1 MGDDDDRDTSSKP
14 SRMRRAVRAG
24 KMIGG
29 GVSALTVALSLH
41 GLPMLVHVLPH
52 APQLAVRWV
61 GALLH
66 KNGVIEET
74 GIRFRDEAHLLRIVN
89 KIVSAIGRRVDESYP
104 MVDARLADGSRVNIA
119 VRPISVDGGT
129 NPVWNPDGTELFY
142 RNGAR
147 MMSVAIL
154 DARNMVVARPVLLY
168 QRRFGSSIDDRFDV
182 TPDGHYFIDLDDS
195 VAEPPPT
202 EIVLVQ
208 NFAAELKR
216 LAPPNR

>member
-1 MGDDDDRDTSSKP
+1 MNSRAREGHAAFSPAGDW
-14 SRMRRAVRAG
+14 
-24 KMIGG
+24 
-29 GVSALTVALSLH
+29 
-41 GLPMLVHVLPH
+41 
-52 APQLAVRWV
+52 LAY
-61 GALLH
+61 
-66 KNGVIEET
+66 E
-74 GIRFRDEAHLLRIVN
+74 
-89 KIVSAIGRRVDESYP
+89 SDESGRNEVY
-104 MVDARLADGSRVNIA
+104 VRRLSGVGGH
-119 VRPISVDGGT
+119 RPISVDGGT